1 MILKYVWRNFR
12 RRKVR
17 TVLMVLSLLV
27 STGLIVALNATV
39 ETIRRSNIDLV
50 TTGTGRFDIAI
61 TKSDISPDPFID
73 IAPVSQALRE
83 AAPAVREVLARFQSI
98 VEFSANGEI
107 GTGWVVAL
115 DQEQDTIGHV
125 EVISGTY
132 DLAGEGIAA
141 LQATADSYGLS
152 LGDHIEIA
160 YNLPQPREAGRPSAA
175 GASRRR
181 AVRDFT
187 VAAIVRLEGVT
198 SSAVREG
205 VLIDLAA
212 VQEWLGLSGRAEQL
226 LVVVDPALYETRDAE
241 EAALQVRAVAE
252 SIHQALGDDYRY
264 ELDKPRALDG
274 SAQAFIMIQ
283 ALINLYG
290 LTALGI
296 VGLLLHTLVMTNVQ
310 EQRRDMAILR
320 ILGSQRKYLFSLVIS
335 EVAVIGAMGV
345 GLGILLGQAINQH
358 IIIPIIVR
366 EMETSVV
373 LHPQVGPSAIVPAVI
388 SALVVLFLSALRPAQ
403 DAASTKVMHAIN
415 PGVADNLQIE
425 DLAQLRERR
434 PSSKLFI
441 IGLVMTVVFVLIFFG
456 FQYIFTFGGPS
467 LQAGLIFTGF
477 ILMVLGIGLMFFIT
491 TVPFERLV
499 LILIGLV
506 ARRLTFFARRNVSRG
521 EMRSTLISLMV
532 LFSGVLPSFLATQF
546 ALSMANLETDVRLS
560 IGAPVELNVYSSVTL
575 DYLPVSFLGEEL
587 AAIPGIGSAAGLS
600 YSYGARATDP
610 VAMRQAR
617 TSVVGVSGRMQD
629 VLFQDLITFVAGGP
643 EALDLILEDPRA
655 VIIGE
660 GLAEHLAIP
669 LGGVIKL
676 EGEGLDHVVDAR
688 VVGIVRR
695 LPGFRGM
702 GRSRTEAQWGN
713 NDVLMSL
720 DGFRELVSDPLYP
733 PMPADSPMLI
743 RILATVMPDADEEEI
758 NSQLHNRF
766 GLKYAIWARLAN
778 VQIEQTRRSANQ
790 QRVFLVILTG
800 ISFTTA
806 VFGVFA
812 VIYVTVYARRLEIGM
827 MKAIG
832 MRGWELTG
840 MLVIE
845 AIAMTLSAAL
855 AGMAAGASMGYLF
868 VYGDNLMA
876 QRPTAFAVDTTVM
889 PFVVLMVVL
898 ASIIG
903 AAFSSRRIIRQKA
916 VEILRML

>member
-1 MILKYVWRNFR
+1 MIFKYIWRNFR
-12 RRKVR
+12 RRTVR
-17 TVLMVLSLLV
+17 TVLMMLSLLV

-39 ETIRRSNIDLV
+39 ETIRRSNIDLI

-61 TKSDISPDPFID
+61 TKSDISSDPFID
-73 IAPVSQALRE
+73 IAPISQVLRE
-83 AAPAVREVLARFQSI
+83 ADPAVREVLPRFQSI
-98 VEFSANGEI
+98 AELSANGEI

-115 DQEQDTIGHV
+115 DQEQDTVGHV

-152 LGDHIEIA
+152 LGDRIEIA

-175 GASRRR
+175 AASQRR
-181 AVRDFT
+181 AVRDFA

-198 SSAVREG
+198 SDAVSEG
-205 VLIDLAA
+205 VLIDLSA
-212 VQEWLGLSGRAEQL
+212 VQEWLGLSGRAGQL
-226 LVVVDPALYETRDAE
+226 LVTVDPALYETRDAE
-241 EAALQVRAVAE
+241 QAALQVRAVAE
-252 SIHQALGDDYRY
+252 SIHQVLGDDYVY
-264 ELDKPRALDG
+264 ELDKPRALDM

-296 VGLLLHTLVMTNVQ
+296 VGLLVHTLVMTNVQ

-335 EVAVIGAMGV
+335 EVAVIGAIGV
-345 GLGILLGQAINQH
+345 GLGIVLGQVINQY
-358 IIIPIIVR
+358 IIVPIIVR

-373 LHPQVGPSAIVPAVI
+373 LVPQVGPSAIVPAVL

-403 DAASTKVMHAIN
+403 DAASTRVMHAIN

-441 IGLVMTVVFVLIFFG
+441 IGLVMTLVFVLIFFG

-477 ILMVLGIGLMFFIT
+477 ILMVMGIGLMFFIT
-491 TVPFERLV
+491 TIPFERLV
-499 LILIGLV
+499 LIFIGLV

-521 EMRSTLISLMV
+521 EMRSTLISLMI

-560 IGAPVELNVYSSVTL
+560 IGAPVELRVYGGATL
-575 DYLPVSFLGEEL
+575 DYLPVSFLGDEL
-587 AAIPGIGSAAGLS
+587 AAVPGIGSAVGLS
-600 YSYGARATDP
+600 YGYGSRATDT
-610 VAMRQAR
+610 VGMRQAR
-617 TSVVGVSGRMQD
+617 TSVMGVSGRMRD
-629 VLFQDLITFVAGGP
+629 TLFQDLVTFVAGGP
-643 EALDLILEDPRA
+643 EALDIILEDSTA

-669 LGGVIKL
+669 VGGVIKL
-676 EGEGLDHVVDAR
+676 EGEGLDHVMDAR
-688 VVGIVRR
+688 VAGIVRR

-702 GRSRTEAQWGN
+702 GRSRTEAQWGD
-713 NDVLMSL
+713 NDVLISL
-720 DGFRELVSDPLYP
+720 DGFRELISDPLYP
-733 PMPADSPMLI
+733 PVPADSPLLT
-743 RILATVMPDADEEEI
+743 RILATVMPGADEEEI
-758 NSQLHNRF
+758 NRQLRNRF
-766 GLKYAIWARLAN
+766 SLKYPIWARLAT
-778 VQIEQTRRSANQ
+778 VQIEQARRAENQ
-790 QRVFLVILTG
+790 QRVFLVILTS

-806 VFGVFA
+806 VLGVFA

-855 AGMAAGASMGYLF
+855 AGMTAGASMGYLF
-868 VYGDNLMA
+868 VYGDNLVA
-876 QRPTAFAVDTTVM
+876 QRPTAFAIDTTVM